1 MSGGGPGAAAV
12 RLQPPGPLPER
23 RLRDELPDPRLPELR
38 LTPSTPPAL
47 CAPEPRAPGP
57 AASRGDTCALDQTH
71 VQRIGLTSLPR
82 LYRAARVC
90 EQRSSG
96 GGRPTVQEQVSRP
109 FWNDLLSSPSYTRTP
124 ASGGAARS
132 QPQRPRQRWR
142 ALGTAWQADADLGG
156 PSRSPTNS
164 DNPRVPGAPIWSRL
178 TLALCSAQPAA
189 RRSAGR
195 RGGGSSGEWLRAGE
209 PSVEVTPGRH

>member
-1 MSGGGPGAAAV
+1 M

-38 LTPSTPPAL
+38 LIPSTPPAL

-57 AASRGDTCALDQTH
+57 AASRGDTCALEQTH

-90 EQRSSG
+90 EQRCSG

-109 FWNDLLSSPSYTRTP
+109 FWNDPLSSPSYTRTP
-124 ASGGAARS
+124 ASGGAAQS
-132 QPQRPRQRWR
+132 QVDTWLAR
-142 ALGTAWQADADLGG
+142 ALSVLHHHNSNSTLSIKVSKLAQILPPTHG
-156 PSRSPTNS
+156 PELQC
-164 DNPRVPGAPIWSRL
+164 A
-178 TLALCSAQPAA
+178 
-189 RRSAGR
+189 
-195 RGGGSSGEWLRAGE
+195 
-209 PSVEVTPGRH
+209 